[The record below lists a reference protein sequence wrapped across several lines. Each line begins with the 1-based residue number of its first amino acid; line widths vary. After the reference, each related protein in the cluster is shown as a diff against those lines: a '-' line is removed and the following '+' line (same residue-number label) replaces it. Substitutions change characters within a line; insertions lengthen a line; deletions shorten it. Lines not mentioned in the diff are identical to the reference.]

1 MRGIISLLKTLY
13 YNNKLIFVIALIAVL
28 VLIVGCSSQGYN
40 SPPPSGPVG
49 GGC

>member
-13 YNNKLIFVIALIAVL
+13 HNNKLIFVIALIAVL
-28 VLIVGCSSQGYN
+28 VLIVGCSAQG
-40 SPPPSGPVG
+40 SAPPPSGPVG